1 MFIPIFAIAS
11 AVFSVLGVIVFLFYF
26 FVRFCC
32 GKCRCFWYLFN
43 TMISFAIG
51 TGIVTYALG
60 IQKNIDENNY
70 QHSEYIMKCSK
81 GISDCYNGY
90 YNLTLGKMKGQN
102 EESDRILKEA
112 WDEFYI
118 WYMDLLGNYDD
129 ICGKA
134 LDTPLAMEIIC
145 FVVYTLLVFVMGGCS
160 WIREKFCC
168 CCCCCKGCCKHW
180 FGSKDKSSNENDVDD
195 VKENEE
201 NKQNKDLSAPNH
213 NSKDNSEDENESNEY
228 VANYA

>member
-1 MFIPIFAIAS
+1 MKHS
-11 AVFSVLGVIVFLFYF
+11 S
-26 FVRFCC
+26 
-32 GKCRCFWYLFN
+32 YLF
-43 TMISFAIG
+43 FG
-51 TGIVTYALG
+51 GIVTYALG

-112 WDEFYI
+112 WDKFYI

-145 FVVYTLLVFVMGGCS
+145 FVVGIRNGRLLL
-160 WIREKFCC
+160 
-168 CCCCCKGCCKHW
+168 
-180 FGSKDKSSNENDVDD
+180 DKRKVLLLLLLL
-195 VKENEE
+195 
-201 NKQNKDLSAPNH
+201 QRML
-213 NSKDNSEDENESNEY
+213 
-228 VANYA
+228 